1 MKRCPACGQDNPSMF
16 THCEWCG
23 RSIVAVPDLETIE
36 KRSSK
41 KSNRKKDKSKDKGN
55 SIGSKVIT
63 VAAGIAVAIVILC
76 YFYLTSIFSF
86 NMKYTI
92 IVSCLIGVVYLLNA
106 LPIFIAKKRPVSNGV
121 KALLTFISLMVA
133 AGSVVLGCLGIINS

>member
-1 MKRCPACGQDNPSMF
+1 MF

-92 IVSCLIGVVYLLNA
+92 IVSCLIGVVYLLKERIERNEK
-106 LPIFIAKKRPVSNGV
+106 I
-121 KALLTFISLMVA
+121 
-133 AGSVVLGCLGIINS
+133 

>member
-1 MKRCPACGQDNPSMF
+1 MF

-23 RSIVAVPDLETIE
+23 RSIVTVPDLETIE

-41 KSNRKKDKSKDKGN
+41 KSARKKDKDKGN
-55 SIGSKVIT
+55 SIGSKVLT

-76 YFYLTSIFSF
+76 YFYLTSVFSF
-86 NMKYTI
+86 NEKYTI

-121 KALLTFISLMVA
+121 KALLTFISLIIAVGCA
-133 AGSVVLGCLGIINS
+133 VLGYLGIVNS